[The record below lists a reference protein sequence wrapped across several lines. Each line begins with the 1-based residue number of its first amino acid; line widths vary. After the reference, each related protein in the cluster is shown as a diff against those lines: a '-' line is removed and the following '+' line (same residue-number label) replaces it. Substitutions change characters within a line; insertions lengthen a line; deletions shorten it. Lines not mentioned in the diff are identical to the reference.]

1 MTATRRDAIV
11 LFAHGA
17 RDPAWGVPLE
27 RLAALLAEHRPS
39 TVIVRAFLELQT
51 PTLDEAVARLLNEGP
66 ATVVVMPVF
75 WARAGHVAHELD
87 PAVEVLRGRH
97 PESSF
102 DILPVLSELPGLLE
116 TIAATVAKQLTE
128 IDDQRT
134 S

>member
-1 MTATRRDAIV
+1 MVMASPPRDAIV

-27 RLAALLAEHRPS
+27 RLATLLAEHRPA

-51 PTLDEAVARLLNEGP
+51 PTLDDAVADVLSGGP

-87 PAVEVLRGRH
+87 PAVDRLRVRY
-97 PESSF
+97 PESTF
-102 DILPVLSELPGLLE
+102 EVLPVLSELPGLLE
-116 TIAATVAKQLTE
+116 TIAATVATQL
-128 IDDQRT
+128 
-134 S
+134 SNSA